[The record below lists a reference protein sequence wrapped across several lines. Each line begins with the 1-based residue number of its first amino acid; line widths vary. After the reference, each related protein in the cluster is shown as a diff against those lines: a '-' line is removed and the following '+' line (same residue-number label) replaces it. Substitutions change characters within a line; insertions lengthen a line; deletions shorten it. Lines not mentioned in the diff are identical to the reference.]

1 MQLTLADGGIETD
14 LIFHHGQILPDFS
27 AFVLL
32 DDDAGRAALR
42 SYYVPYL
49 QLASEQTLPL
59 VLETPTWRASRDWL
73 RLLGRPA
80 GDVRRVNAD
89 AVRFVEEL
97 RREIAPDADVV
108 VSGCVGP
115 RADGDPGP
123 ASMTS
128 DEARE
133 YHGVQIDA
141 LATAGAA
148 RVAALTISYV
158 AEAIGI
164 VLAGR
169 AAGIPTVVSFM
180 VETTGELP
188 DGTALGDAIDQVDE
202 ATARAADS
210 FMVNCAHPSH
220 IAAALTAGGA
230 WTTRIS
236 GVRANASTRSH
247 AEMDDADD
255 LDEGDPSAF
264 AAQLIDLTAKLP
276 SLHLLGGCCGT
287 DLRHITEIARAAST
301 T

>member
-14 LIFHHGQILPDFS
+14 LIFHHGQDLPEFA

-32 DDDAGRAALR
+32 DNEAGRAALR

-49 QLASEQTLPL
+49 RLASEHKLRL
-59 VLETPTWRASRDWL
+59 VLETPTWRASEDWL

-80 GDVRRVNAD
+80 GDVQRVNAD
-89 AVRFVEEL
+89 AVRFVAAV
-97 RREIAPDADVV
+97 RREIAPDADVM

-123 ASMTS
+123 AAMTP
-128 DEARE
+128 DEARA
-133 YHGVQIDA
+133 YHSAQIGA
-141 LATAGAA
+141 LAGAGVG

-158 AEAIGI
+158 AEAIGV

-169 AAGIPTVVSFM
+169 DAGVATVLSFT
-180 VETTGELP
+180 VETTGDLP
-188 DGTALGDAIDQVDE
+188 DGTALGDAINQVDE
-202 ATARAADS
+202 LTGRTAES

-220 IAAALTAGGA
+220 IARALAARGDWVGRL
-230 WTTRIS
+230 S

-247 AEMDDADD
+247 AELDAADD

-264 AAQLIDLTAKLP
+264 ATQLLDLRAKLP
-276 SLHLLGGCCGT
+276 ALQLLGGCCGT
-287 DLRHITEIARAAST
+287 DVRHIAAIARAVCAT
-301 T
+301 